1 MKNKAEIYSE
11 KCFSFLRERHKLL
24 FNVTGLLLF
33 ASSCITMFLFILDIG
48 FDSKWLSHPAIAQ
61 IDVYYLE
68 FYFFGALFKLI
79 LDLLGKVKR
88 LTLLEYILLG
98 VLFINIML
106 LMFTDT
112 ALLDRTMVIAI
123 FAVEFS
129 KYTFNLDKLN
139 LSPTLIFVSSFMIVI
154 FTGAVLLMLPNAA
167 NKQITFLEAIFTAT
181 SATTVTGLAV
191 LDTQKDFT
199 TFGQTIILILIQIGG
214 LGMMT
219 FTSFFGLF
227 FKGESS
233 FQNTLLVK
241 DYVGAENSNEAFK
254 FVIKIVVFTLA
265 IEFIGF
271 LFLYFFT
278 GTGLVKGDERFF
290 FALFHAISA
299 FCNAGFSTLSSG
311 LYDAGLR
318 HNYGFQLVIAGL
330 IIAGGIGFPIMFNV
344 YAYLKHFIQKKIKLW
359 LYKEKFIYKAWVINL
374 NTATVLYTTI
384 ILLIVGTIF
393 FYIFERNG
401 TIAEHTT
408 IWGKFVTAFFGGVT
422 PRTAGFNTVDMG
434 ALAAPTLLITM
445 LLMWIGGSPA
455 STAGGIKT
463 TSFAVSFLNIFS
475 LARGKNRIDVARRT
489 IPESSINKAFAVIML
504 SFMVIG
510 TGSFFLAV
518 FEPDKN
524 FLHLSFEV
532 FSAYCTVGL
541 SVNLTPSLSDS
552 SRIVLIIVM
561 FLGRVGTLNLLISL
575 MRQVLITPYSYPKES
590 IMTS

>member
-1 MKNKAEIYSE
+1 MDKIAALYGKTLA
-11 KCFSFLRERHKLL
+11 FLRERHKFL
-24 FNVTGLLLF
+24 FDLTGLLLF
-33 ASSCITMFLFILDIG
+33 ASSCITMFLFIMDVG
-48 FDSKWLSHPAIAQ
+48 FESSWLSHPVIAQ

-68 FYFFGALFKLI
+68 LYFFGALFRLI
-79 LDLLGKVKR
+79 LDRVGKVKR
-88 LTLLEYILLG
+88 LTVLEYVLLG
-98 VLFINIML
+98 VLFINIIL

-123 FAVEFS
+123 FAVEIS
-129 KYTFNLDKLN
+129 KYSFNLDRLN
-139 LSPTLIFVSSFMIVI
+139 LSPTLIFISSFAIVI

-167 NKQITFLEAIFTAT
+167 NKEISFLEALFTAT

-199 TFGQTIILILIQIGG
+199 GFGQTIILILIQIGG

-227 FKGESS
+227 FKNDSS
-233 FQNTLLVK
+233 FQNTFLVK
-241 DYVGAENSNEAFK
+241 DYVGADNSNEAFK
-254 FVIKIVVFTLA
+254 FVVKIIVFTLA

-271 LFLYFFT
+271 LLLYFFSDT
-278 GTGLVKGDERFF
+278 GFLRNDDRFF
-290 FALFHAISA
+290 FALFHSISA

-311 LYDAGLR
+311 LYDINLR
-318 HNYGFQLVIAGL
+318 FNYGFQLVIAGL

-344 YAYLKHFIQKKIKLW
+344 YAYLKHFIKKKIKFW
-359 LYKEKFIYKAWVINL
+359 VYKERFINKAWVINL
-374 NTATVLYTTI
+374 NTATVFYTTTF
-384 ILLIVGTIF
+384 LLITGTIL
-393 FYIFERNG
+393 FYIFEKDR

-408 IWGKFVTAFFGGVT
+408 IWGKFVTSFFGGVT

-475 LARGKNRIDVARRT
+475 LSRGKNRIDVARRT

-504 SFMVIG
+504 SFLVIG
-510 TGSFFLAV
+510 AGSFLLMI

-541 SVNLTPSLSDS
+541 SVNLTSSLSDS
-552 SRIVLIIVM
+552 SRIVLITVM

-575 MRQVLITPYSYPKES
+575 MRQVVIVPYTYPKES

>member
-1 MKNKAEIYSE
+1 MEKIAEIYGNLIA
-11 KCFSFLRERHKLL
+11 FLRENHKFL
-24 FNVTGLLLF
+24 FSLTGLLLF
-33 ASSCITMFLFILDIG
+33 ASSCITMLLFILDVG
-48 FDSKWLSHPAIAQ
+48 FESDWLSHPLVAQ

-68 FYFFGALFKLI
+68 FYFFGALFRLI
-79 LDLLGKVKR
+79 LDWVGKIRR
-88 LTLLEYILLG
+88 LTPLEYVLLG
-98 VLFINIML
+98 VLFINIVL

-123 FAVEFS
+123 FAVEIS
-129 KYTFNLDKLN
+129 KYSFNLDKLN

-167 NKQITFLEAIFTAT
+167 NKEITFLDALFTAT

-191 LDTQKDFT
+191 LDTQKDYT
-199 TFGQTIILILIQIGG
+199 VFGQTIILVLIQIGG

-254 FVIKIVVFTLA
+254 FVVKIVVFTLA
-265 IEFIGF
+265 IELIGF

-278 GTGLVKGDERFF
+278 GTGLVRGEERFF
-290 FALFHAISA
+290 FALFHSISA

-344 YAYLKHFIQKKIKLW
+344 YAYLKHFVQKKIRLW
-359 LYKEKFIYKAWVINL
+359 FYKEKFINKAWVINL
-374 NTATVLYTTI
+374 NTATVFYTTT
-384 ILLIVGTIF
+384 ILLIAGTVL
-393 FYIFERNG
+393 FYVFEKDR
-401 TIAEHTT
+401 TMVEHTT
-408 IWGKFVTAFFGGVT
+408 VWGKFVTAFFGGVT

-463 TSFAVSFLNIFS
+463 TSFAVAFLNIFS
-475 LARGKNRIDVARRT
+475 LSKGKNRIDVARRT
-489 IPESSINKAFAVIML
+489 IPEASINKAFAVIML
-504 SFMVIG
+504 SFIVIG
-510 TGSFFLAV
+510 AGSFLLMI
-518 FEPDKN
+518 FEPEKN

-541 SVNLTPSLSDS
+541 SVNLTSSLSDS

-575 MRQVLITPYSYPKES
+575 MRQVVIVPYSYPKES

>member
-1 MKNKAEIYSE
+1 MKKIADLYG
-11 KCFSFLRERHKLL
+11 KTLAFLRERHKFL
-24 FNVTGLLLF
+24 FSLTGLLLF
-33 ASSCITMFLFILDIG
+33 ASSCITMFLFIMDVG
-48 FDSKWLSHPAIAQ
+48 FESSWLSHPVIAQ

-68 FYFFGALFKLI
+68 FYFFGALFRLI
-79 LDLLGKVKR
+79 LDQVGKVKR
-88 LTLLEYILLG
+88 LTALEYVLLG
-98 VLFINIML
+98 ILFINIIL

-123 FAVEFS
+123 FAVEIS
-129 KYTFNLDKLN
+129 KYSFNLDRLN
-139 LSPTLIFVSSFMIVI
+139 LSPTLIFVTSFAIVI

-167 NKQITFLEAIFTAT
+167 NKEISFLEALFTAT

-199 TFGQTIILILIQIGG
+199 GFGQTIILILIQIGG

-227 FKGESS
+227 FKNDSS
-233 FQNTLLVK
+233 FQNTFLVK
-241 DYVGAENSNEAFK
+241 DYVGADNSNEAFK
-254 FVIKIVVFTLA
+254 FVVKIVVFTLA

-271 LFLYFFT
+271 LFLYFFS
-278 GTGLVKGDERFF
+278 GTGFLRNDERFF
-290 FALFHAISA
+290 FALFHSVSA

-311 LYDAGLR
+311 LYDINIR
-318 HNYGFQLVIAGL
+318 FNYGFQLVIAGL

-344 YAYLKHFIQKKIKLW
+344 YAYLKHLIQKKIRLW
-359 LYKEKFIYKAWVINL
+359 FYKEKFINKAWVINL
-374 NTATVLYTTI
+374 NTATVFYTTA
-384 ILLIVGTIF
+384 ILLIAGTVL
-393 FYIFERNG
+393 FYIFEKDR
-401 TIAEHTT
+401 TIAEHSSV
-408 IWGKFVTAFFGGVT
+408 WGKFVTAFFGGVT

-445 LLMWIGGSPA
+445 LLMWVGGSPA

-463 TSFAVSFLNIFS
+463 TSFAVAFLNIFS
-475 LARGKNRIDVARRT
+475 LSKGKTRIDVARRT
-489 IPESSINKAFAVIML
+489 IPEASINKAFAVIML
-504 SFMVIG
+504 SFLVIG
-510 TGSFFLAV
+510 AGSFLLII

-541 SVNLTPSLSDS
+541 SVNLTSSLSDN
-552 SRIVLIIVM
+552 SRIVLMLVM

-575 MRQVLITPYSYPKES
+575 MRQVVILPYTYPKES